1 VSMEAEASERI
12 NPVRLLIA
20 DDHEIVR
27 SGFRL
32 MLESEPDLE
41 VVGEASNGQEAV
53 ELCRRLMPDIVLM
66 DVRMPKMDGLESTRA
81 IKIQQPRIVVLMVTT
96 YEDPD
101 YLLRAIKAGAAG
113 YLLNNVSSQQLANA
127 IRRVLDGEAALNQ
140 ELATQL
146 IQRFSSEVSEPADRP
161 LAPEKGPDPTPP
173 LENLT
178 HRELEVLQLLSQGKS
193 NLQIAQE
200 LFISAGT
207 VKVHVRNIASK
218 LGVSDRTQAVVH
230 AIELGLVVA
239 ENRH

>member
-1 VSMEAEASERI
+1 MEAEASERI

-81 IKIQQPRIVVLMVTT
+81 IKRQQPRIVVLMVTT

-113 YLLNNVSSQQLANA
+113 YLLKNVSSQQLANA

-140 ELATQL
+140 ELAIQL
-146 IQRFSSEVSEPADRP
+146 IQRFSSEVSEPADQP
-161 LAPEKGPDPTPP
+161 PAPEKGPDPTPP

-178 HRELEVLQLLSQGKS
+178 QRELEVLQLLSQGKS
-193 NLQIAQE
+193 NPQIAQE
-200 LFISAGT
+200 LYISAGT

-218 LGVSDRTQAVVH
+218 LGVSDRTQAAVH

-239 ENRH
+239 ENRR

>member
-1 VSMEAEASERI
+1 MEAGAQERL
-12 NPVRLLIA
+12 NPARLLIV

-32 MLESEPDLE
+32 MLESEQDLE
-41 VVGEASNGQEAV
+41 VVGEASNGREAV

-66 DVRMPKMDGLESTRA
+66 DVRMPKMNGLESTRA
-81 IKIQQPRIVVLMVTT
+81 IKRQQPRVAVLMLTT
-96 YEDPD
+96 YEDTD

-113 YLLNNVSSQQLANA
+113 YLLKSVSSQQLTNA
-127 IRRVLDGEAALNQ
+127 IRRVLNGEAALNQ

-146 IQRFSSEVSEPADRP
+146 IQRFSSEVSEPEDQP
-161 LAPEKGPDPTPP
+161 PAPEIGPDPTPP

-193 NLQIAQE
+193 NPQIAQE

-239 ENRH
+239 ENRR

>member
-1 VSMEAEASERI
+1 MEAEAPERR
-12 NPVRLLIA
+12 NPARLLIA

-27 SGFRL
+27 NGFRL

-41 VVGEASNGQEAV
+41 VVGEASNGREAV
-53 ELCRRLMPDIVLM
+53 ELCRRLVPDIVLM
-66 DVRMPKMDGLESTRA
+66 DVRMPKMDGLEATRS
-81 IKIQQPRIVVLMVTT
+81 IKSQQPRVPILMVTT

-101 YLLRAIKAGAAG
+101 YLLRAIKEGAAG
-113 YLLNNVSSQQLANA
+113 YVLKNASSQQLANA
-127 IRRVLDGEAALNQ
+127 IRRILDGEAALNQ

-146 IQRFSSEVSEPADRP
+146 IQRFSSEVSEPADQP
-161 LAPEKGPDPTPP
+161 QAAEKVPGPTPP
-173 LENLT
+173 LEDLT

-193 NLQIAQE
+193 NPQIAQE

-207 VKVHVRNIASK
+207 VKVHVRNISSK

-239 ENRH
+239 ENRR

>member
-1 VSMEAEASERI
+1 VSVEAEAPERRH
-12 NPVRLLIA
+12 PARLLIA
-20 DDHEIVR
+20 DDHELVR

-41 VVGEASNGQEAV
+41 VVGEASNGREAV

-66 DVRMPKMDGLESTRA
+66 DVRMPEMDGLEATRA
-81 IKIQQPRIVVLMVTT
+81 IKRQQPRVAVLMVTT

-101 YLLRAIKAGAAG
+101 YLLRAIKEGAAG
-113 YLLNNVSSQQLANA
+113 YLLKNASSQQLTNA

-140 ELATQL
+140 ELAIQL
-146 IQRFSSEVSEPADRP
+146 IQRLSSEVSEAADQP
-161 LAPEKGPDPTPP
+161 PSPDKGPDPTPP

-193 NLQIAQE
+193 NPQIAQE

-207 VKVHVRNIASK
+207 VKVHVRNISSK

-239 ENRH
+239 ENRR

>member
-1 VSMEAEASERI
+1 MEAEASEHI

-66 DVRMPKMDGLESTRA
+66 DVRMPKMDGLEATRA
-81 IKIQQPRIVVLMVTT
+81 IKSQQPRVPILMVTT

-101 YLLRAIKAGAAG
+101 YLLSAIKAGAAG
-113 YLLNNVSSQQLANA
+113 YLLKNVSSQQLANA

>member
-1 VSMEAEASERI
+1 MEVEAPERI
-12 NPVRLLIA
+12 NSARLLIA
-20 DDHEIVR
+20 DDHEIER

-32 MLESEPDLE
+32 MLEIEPDLE
-41 VVGEASNGQEAV
+41 VVGEASNGREAV

-66 DVRMPKMDGLESTRA
+66 DVRMPKMDGLEATRA
-81 IKIQQPRIVVLMVTT
+81 IKRQQPRVAVLMVTT

-113 YLLNNVSSQQLANA
+113 YLLKNASSQQLANA

-146 IQRFSSEVSEPADRP
+146 IQRFSSEVSEPADQP
-161 LAPEKGPDPTPP
+161 PAPEKRPDPTPP

-193 NLQIAQE
+193 NPQIAQE

-218 LGVSDRTQAVVH
+218 MGVSDRTQAVVH

-239 ENRH
+239 ENRR